1 MTSTRAALFSKYLAL
16 GGVDTSQRQF
26 TGTAKHIKDWKE
38 DGYTVDE
45 IRGMAANDFLSRE
58 QDSKGKFY
66 NPEFPEHW
74 DVDFAGV
81 VAGYL

>member
-1 MTSTRAALFSKYLAL
+1 MNPARSALFSKYLAL

-38 DGYTVDE
+38 SGYTADE
-45 IRGMAANDFLSRE
+45 IREMSANDFLSRE
-58 QDSKGKFY
+58 QDPKGKFY

-81 VAGYL
+81 VSGYL